1 MLAAGVPLP
10 LAVVACVLLVGA
22 LGVVLERFALR
33 PVGNHAIRGIIITIG
48 ISVVLQGLAVV
59 TWGTDA
65 QSLPAFSGSTPI
77 SVYGVSMQPQAFW
90 VLGTS
95 VVLMAVLYVFLT
107 RTYLGRSFRA
117 CAMNPQAAALMGIP
131 SSVMRG
137 LGFFLSGAVG
147 AIAGIIIAPIALMQY
162 DSGAALGIKGFV
174 ACIMGG
180 FGNPVGA
187 AAGGL
192 LLGLLEAFSAGYIS
206 SGFKNAIAFVLLLAF
221 LLVRPGGLFGEF
233 DKVKR

>member
-1 MLAAGVPLP
+1 M
-10 LAVVACVLLVGA
+10 VACVLLVGA

-131 SSVMRG
+131 R
-137 LGFFLSGAVG
+137 
-147 AIAGIIIAPIALMQY
+147 
-162 DSGAALGIKGFV
+162 
-174 ACIMGG
+174 
-180 FGNPVGA
+180 
-187 AAGGL
+187 
-192 LLGLLEAFSAGYIS
+192 
-206 SGFKNAIAFVLLLAF
+206 
-221 LLVRPGGLFGEF
+221 R
-233 DKVKR
+233 